1 MRRLFLIAVAFIALL
16 YGGDY
21 AWVRFRIAKTRNP
34 YGVVKV
40 QPYYAVR
47 QKNGKDEFYFLEP
60 QNQACVR
67 SLFPHL
73 GYNPCWYVKRNAH
86 KRIDM

>member
-1 MRRLFLIAVAFIALL
+1 MRRFFLIAVALIALL
-16 YGGDY
+16 YAGDY
-21 AWVRFRIAKTRNP
+21 AWVRFRIPKTRNP
-34 YGVVKV
+34 FGVVKV

-60 QNQACVR
+60 RDESCVR

-73 GYNPCWYVKRNAH
+73 GHNPCWYVRRNAH
-86 KRIDM
+86 KRINM